1 MTDIAVIM
9 MTTAAFFIGAAFGVH
24 QTVNKWHALVK
35 ASNANVARYRL
46 MFFES
51 AEKYW
56 RTRAQLAEE
65 RKEYSLIMVCTQN
78 ADDYKR
84 SADELRPEVSP

>member
-1 MTDIAVIM
+1 MDTAIIAAIP
-9 MTTAAFFIGAAFGVH
+9 AFFIGMAIGVH
-24 QTVNKWHALVK
+24 QTVNKWHSLVK
-35 ASNANVARYRL
+35 ASNKNVDIYRL

-56 RTRAQLAEE
+56 RTRAQLAEVH
-65 RKEYSLIMVCTQN
+65 KECSLTNACTEN
-78 ADDYKR
+78 ADNYKR

>member
-1 MTDIAVIM
+1 MTDIAVIAAI
-9 MTTAAFFIGAAFGVH
+9 AAFFIGMAIGVH

-56 RTRAQLAEE
+56 RTRAQLAEV
-65 RKEYSLIMVCTQN
+65 RKEYSLIMACTQN